1 MKLGNYLVA
10 MLVVPALILTVG
22 CKKPTP
28 VGKWSGNYNNIP
40 ATFEFKDGGQMT
52 VSATAPVVG
61 QVTLSGT
68 WAVEGD
74 KLSTNLTTGN
84 PPAILTM
91 IPADKRKASETFKLE
106 GETLT
111 IGQGQPMTRVKE

>member
-1 MKLGNYLVA
+1 MKLGNLAA

-68 WAVEGD
+68 WAVEGE
-74 KLSTNLTTGN
+74 KLNTNLTTGN
-84 PPAILTM
+84 PPAILNM